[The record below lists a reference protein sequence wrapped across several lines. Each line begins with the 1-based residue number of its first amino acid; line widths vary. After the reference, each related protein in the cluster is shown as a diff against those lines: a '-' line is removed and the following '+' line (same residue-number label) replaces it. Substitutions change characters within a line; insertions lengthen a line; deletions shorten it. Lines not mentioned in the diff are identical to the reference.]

1 VSSSGAIVTG
11 YMTANVV
18 CFTGS
23 GGANQAL
30 TVTFGGTGTGTVS
43 VSPGNL
49 SCAAPLPCVFVLATG
64 TLVTLTATPI
74 GTSSFGTWANCDS
87 AASVNPCTLTLS
99 GNRTVTASF
108 N

>member
-1 VSSSGAIVTG
+1 MDVGTKRSQLDLRAGVG
-11 YMTANVV
+11 RYLYVR
-18 CFTGS
+18 
-23 GGANQAL
+23 GANQAL